1 MTPRSFVSLAILL
14 SMFAIYPLSDTSARV
29 IEPITRSLPDSVVEN
44 DDGAE
49 MEAVVAAIREA
60 LAQSQTV
67 KFDGFPS
74 LSGAKLELNT
84 VVTKQAGG
92 KIKFLIFSF
101 GKTKS
106 TESSSTVTVE
116 LSAPKPSGAVSS
128 AVDTSKITKALAQ
141 AIVEAKQS
149 FVAAA
154 KIDPRLTQSKVTL
167 AFKFQVKSSTN
178 GGITVTDIIP
188 VGLEGSGEIT
198 KAQIHTITLTFS

>member
-1 MTPRSFVSLAILL
+1 MTFKS
-14 SMFAIYPLSDTSARV
+14 
-29 IEPITRSLPDSVVEN
+29 PITTLALILSLIAIAPLNLISAAGRETASAAPADSVVEN

-60 LAQSQTV
+60 LQQSQNV
-67 KFDGFPS
+67 KIADFPV
-74 LSGAKLELNT
+74 LSGVKLELNT
-84 VVTKQAGG
+84 VVTKTTGG

-116 LSAPKPSGAVSS
+116 LTAPKPQGATSS
-128 AVDTSKITKALAQ
+128 VDPTKLTKALAQ

-167 AFKFQVKSSTN
+167 AFKFQVKTQTSGSVT
-178 GGITVTDIIP
+178 ITDIIP
-188 VGLEGSGEIT
+188 VGLEGSGDLS
-198 KAQIHTITLTFS
+198 KAQVHTITLTFT

>member
-1 MTPRSFVSLAILL
+1 MTPKSFVGLAILL
-14 SMFAIYPLSDTSARV
+14 SLLAIHPTRATSAR
-29 IEPITRSLPDSVVEN
+29 SLISIPDSVVEN
-44 DDGAE
+44 DEGAE
-49 MEAVVAAIREA
+49 MDAVVGAIREA
-60 LAQSQTV
+60 LVQSQSV
-67 KFDGFPS
+67 KVDGFPA

-84 VVTKQAGG
+84 VVTKTAGG

-116 LSAPKPSGAVSS
+116 LSAPKPSGVVSS
-128 AVDTSKITKALAQ
+128 TVDTSKITKALAL
-141 AIVEAKQS
+141 AIIEAKQS

-167 AFKFQVKSSTN
+167 AFKFQVKTSTS
-178 GGITVTDIIP
+178 GGAVLTDILP
-188 VGLEGSGEIT
+188 VGLEGSGDIS